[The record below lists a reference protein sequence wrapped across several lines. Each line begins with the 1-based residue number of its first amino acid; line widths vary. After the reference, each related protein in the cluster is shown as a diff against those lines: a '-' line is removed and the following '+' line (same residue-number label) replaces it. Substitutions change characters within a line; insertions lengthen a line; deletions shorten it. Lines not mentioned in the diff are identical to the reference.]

1 MVKHK
6 ARRAAIYLRVSTDTQ
21 TTENQRHQLEAI
33 AERRGWPVVKVYEDR
48 AISGAK
54 SRNGRPALDQM
65 MKDASRREFDVV
77 MSWAVDRL
85 GRSLVDLLSI
95 IQDLEATGVDLYL
108 EQQNVDTT
116 TPSGRLL
123 FHITGAFA
131 EFERAIIRERI
142 NAGLARAKAKG
153 VKLGRRKVAP
163 EVERKVRRKLAKGTG
178 VLKTARML
186 GIGTGTVQRI
196 KTEMR
201 KSATGAAR

>member
-21 TTENQRHQLEAI
+21 TTENQRQQLEAI

-48 AISGAK
+48 AK

-142 NAGLARAKAKG
+142 NAGLARAKARG

-186 GIGTGTVQRI
+186 GVGTGTVQRI
-196 KTEMR
+196 KAEMLKR
-201 KSATGAAR
+201 PAGAVR

>member
-1 MVKHK
+1 MPSTHARLSHSAARRGDRQRERIMGKGK

-21 TTENQRHQLEAI
+21 TTDNQRRELEAI

-116 TPSGRLL
+116 TIRALAVPHHGR
-123 FHITGAFA
+123 
-131 EFERAIIRERI
+131 IR
-142 NAGLARAKAKG
+142 
-153 VKLGRRKVAP
+153 
-163 EVERKVRRKLAKGTG
+163 
-178 VLKTARML
+178 
-186 GIGTGTVQRI
+186 
-196 KTEMR
+196 
-201 KSATGAAR
+201 